1 MKRYHTSFLQV
12 SGSGDIKLTKDG
24 NVLLHEMQ
32 IQHPTASLIARAA
45 TAQDDVTGDG
55 TTSNVL
61 IIGELLKQADRYI
74 QEGLHPRIVCEG
86 FEKAKDIALK
96 VLDNLKIPT
105 TASETNPHQQRE
117 LLVHVAKTSLA
128 TKLSGE
134 MADILTDIVVDAVLT
149 IAKGSP
155 DQLVDLHM
163 IEIMEMQHKS
173 DTDSKLIK
181 GGGVEV
187 WES

>member
-1 MKRYHTSFLQV
+1 MQNLKV
-12 SGSGDIKLTKDG
+12 S
-24 NVLLHEMQ
+24 
-32 IQHPTASLIARAA
+32 
-45 TAQDDVTGDG
+45 TAQ
-55 TTSNVL
+55 S
-61 IIGELLKQADRYI
+61 K
-74 QEGLHPRIVCEG
+74 
-86 FEKAKDIALK
+86 
-96 VLDNLKIPT
+96 
-105 TASETNPHQQRE
+105 TNPHQQRE
-117 LLVHVAKTSLA
+117 LLVQVAKTSLS

-181 GGGVEV
+181 VRYAFIGIWGNRIQRHIRWNEASFRAEV
-187 WES
+187 DWITFCFV